1 MILSKAE
8 EGEMVISLKDWR
20 KALKTPPSYRVGKN
34 AQKYQIQLLGIVTG
48 ISLLLL
54 YFFYST
60 EEVSTISSDH
70 QFSNGSSGGY
80 QSLVQPFNY
89 DSTYPLTKPVH
100 MQDTIHYKIGL
111 VSDMD
116 HSSKSKLES
125 NTWISYYLQ
134 GTLVWN
140 PNVKTVNV
148 FFDKNNYKTLKTKFS
163 HNSRGMEL
171 SELVTFNGK
180 LLSFDDRTG
189 LVFIIE
195 DDNAYP
201 WLLLTDGDGKTNK
214 GFKAEWATVKNG
226 YLYVGSMGKEWTS
239 PQGELVNFN
248 PMWVKRISANGEI
261 VSLDW
266 KENYKSLRSELQIYF
281 PGYMLH
287 ESGVWSGIHKKWF
300 FLPRRM
306 SHERYNEEKDEE
318 MGTNVLLSCD
328 EEFKTFEVIHIGEV
342 LPTHGFSSFKFI
354 PGTNDEVIVA
364 LKTEEF
370 HGRIATYITAFTIH
384 GIVLLNETK
393 IDDIKYEGFEFI

>member
-8 EGEMVISLKDWR
+8 EGEMFVPIKDWR
-20 KALKTPPSYRVGKN
+20 KALKTPPSYRVGKS
-34 AQKYQIQLLGIVTG
+34 AQKCQIQILGIVTG

-60 EEVSTISSDH
+60 EEVSNASSDH
-70 QFSNGSSGGY
+70 QFSNGPIGY
-80 QSLVQPFNY
+80 QSVMSPLNY

-100 MQDTIHYKIGL
+100 VQNMIHFKIGL

-125 NTWISYYLQ
+125 NTWVSYYLQ
-134 GTLVWN
+134 GTLVWD
-140 PNVKTVNV
+140 PNAKTVSV

-163 HNSRGMEL
+163 HNGRGMEL

-180 LLSFDDRTG
+180 LLTFDDRTG

-195 DDNAYP
+195 DDNVYP
-201 WLLLTDGDGKTNK
+201 WVLLTDGDGKTNK
-214 GFKAEWATVKNG
+214 GFKAEWSTVKNG

-239 PQGELVNFN
+239 PQGELINFN
-248 PMWVKRISANGEI
+248 PMWVKRISASGEV

-266 KENYKSLRSELQIYF
+266 KDNYISLRSKLHVYF
-281 PGYMLH
+281 PGYILH
-287 ESGVWSGIHKKWF
+287 ESGVWSDIHKRWF
-300 FLPRRM
+300 FLPRRI
-306 SHERYNEEKDEE
+306 SQERYNEEKDEE
-318 MGTNVLLSCD
+318 MGTNILLSCD
-328 EEFKTFEVIHIGEV
+328 EYFKTSKVVYIGEV

-354 PGTNDEVIVA
+354 PGTKDEIIVA

-370 HGRIATYITAFTIH
+370 QGRIATYITAFTIH
-384 GIVLLNETK
+384 GIILLNETK

>member
-1 MILSKAE
+1 MLLSKAE
-8 EGEMVISLKDWR
+8 EGEMFMPLKDWR

-34 AQKYQIQLLGIVTG
+34 AQKCQIQLLGIVTG

-54 YFFYST
+54 FFFYST
-60 EEVSTISSDH
+60 EEESSIISDH
-70 QFSNGSSGGY
+70 QFSNESSSLH
-80 QSLVQPFNY
+80 QSLRYPLNY
-89 DSTYPLTKPVH
+89 DNTYPLTKPIQN
-100 MQDTIHYKIGL
+100 QDTIQFKIGL

-125 NTWISYYLQ
+125 NTWISYYLH
-134 GTLVWN
+134 GMLVWN
-140 PNVKTVNV
+140 PAAKTVSV
-148 FFDKNNYKTLKTKFS
+148 SFDKNNYKTLKTKYS

-239 PQGELVNFN
+239 PQGELINYN
-248 PMWVKRISANGEI
+248 PMWVKRIGTNGEV
-261 VSLDW
+261 VSLNW
-266 KENYKSLRSELQIYF
+266 KDNYISLRSELEVYF

-287 ESGVWSGIHKKWF
+287 ESGVWSDIHKKWF

-328 EEFKTFEVIHIGEV
+328 EDFKHFEVVYIGEV
-342 LPTHGFSSFKFI
+342 LPTHGYSSFKFI
-354 PGTNDEVIVA
+354 PGTKDEVIVA

-370 HGRIATYITAFTIH
+370 HGRITTYITAFTIH
-384 GIVLLNETK
+384 GTILLNETK